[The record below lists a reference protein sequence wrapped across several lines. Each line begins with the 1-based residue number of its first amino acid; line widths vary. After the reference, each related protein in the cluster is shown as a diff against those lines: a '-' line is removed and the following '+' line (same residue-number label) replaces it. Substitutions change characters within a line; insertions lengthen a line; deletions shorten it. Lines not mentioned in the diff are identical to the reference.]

1 MGLFAGA
8 VRRARGTPEPELS
21 AAGAAR
27 RGQHPRGETGLGLGA
42 GWLLRAAAGITPC
55 QRGSTFEA
63 PQPGP
68 AKAVSKEWGGTSL
81 ASNWCSLT
89 AARGSRSFVSFS
101 LG

>member
-55 QRGSTFEA
+55 
-63 PQPGP
+63 
-68 AKAVSKEWGGTSL
+68 
-81 ASNWCSLT
+81 
-89 AARGSRSFVSFS
+89 
-101 LG
+101 